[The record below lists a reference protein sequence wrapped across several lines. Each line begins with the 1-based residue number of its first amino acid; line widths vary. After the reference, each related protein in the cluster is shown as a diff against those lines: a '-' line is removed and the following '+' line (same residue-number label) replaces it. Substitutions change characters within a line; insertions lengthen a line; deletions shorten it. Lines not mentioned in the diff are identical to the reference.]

1 MHRLTG
7 DAGVMVAV
15 IVHGAPQV
23 TSGKLAFDDTMI
35 ESISRLALVA
45 YIFNVCNVFAVSD
58 GVAILLLLVQLSKL

>member
-23 TSGKLAFDDTMI
+23 TSGNELLDDTMI

-45 YIFNVCNVFAVSD
+45 YIFKVCNAFAVSD
-58 GVAILLLLVQLSKL
+58 GVAILLLFMQLSRL